1 MNTLDALDGM
11 VVVKALSRAV
21 GCVLITGVWAPGVG
35 RTQCLPRV
43 QGALAAG
50 WRTERCRREIAEP
63 SYEPGRCLSVIVLLV
78 ACAALALSE
87 SFVAWSSRELSSN
100 RTVATP

>member
-1 MNTLDALDGM
+1 MRPAPRESSKLRGVVNTLDALDGM
-11 VVVKALSRAV
+11 DVVKALSRAV

-50 WRTERCRREIAEP
+50 GRRSAAGEK
-63 SYEPGRCLSVIVLLV
+63 SLSP
-78 ACAALALSE
+78 AT
-87 SFVAWSSRELSSN
+87 SRAG
-100 RTVATP
+100 V